1 MKAIQS
7 FPSISAVWYYTA
19 MSLVL
24 VYCYQLMFK
33 SRRVNKKLTSLL
45 FYGALSV
52 LLLLA
57 LLMSSVDIVSCSL
70 WESSVEKELQLGE

>member
-1 MKAIQS
+1 
-7 FPSISAVWYYTA
+7 

-24 VYCYQLMFK
+24 VYCYQLMLK

-45 FYGALSV
+45 FYGTLSV

-70 WESSVEKELQLGE
+70 WESSVEKELQLGK

>member
-1 MKAIQS
+1 
-7 FPSISAVWYYTA
+7 

-24 VYCYQLMFK
+24 VSCYQLMFK

-57 LLMSSVDIVSCSL
+57 LIMSSVDIVSCSL
-70 WESSVEKELQLGE
+70 WT